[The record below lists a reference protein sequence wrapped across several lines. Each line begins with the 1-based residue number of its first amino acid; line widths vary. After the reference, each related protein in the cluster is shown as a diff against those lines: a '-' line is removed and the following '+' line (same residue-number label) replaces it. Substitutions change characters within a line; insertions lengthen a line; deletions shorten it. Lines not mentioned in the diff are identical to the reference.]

1 MSKKIELS
9 PKRGNKFIRVKC
21 PSCSNE
27 QTIYSL
33 ASTPVKCIVCNHE
46 LAETGAGKIGLKI
59 KPVKVFE

>member
-1 MSKKIELS
+1 MSKKTELAQ
-9 PKRGNKFIRVKC
+9 KAGNKFIRVKC

-46 LAETGAGKIGLKI
+46 LAETGAGKIRLKI
-59 KPVKVFE
+59 KPVRTFE